1 MHEGSDS
8 GKYSVHDSIGS
19 TPHRQRVSAGNTIN
33 IYLNVYKII
42 YTSQPTDLQL
52 APVLQC
58 TGASSACPPVFPGC
72 SEDSVQQRSHPGP
85 VQSVQCAG
93 CRAEVAALD
102 ARTQVL

>member
-19 TPHRQRVSAGNTIN
+19 TPHRQRVSAGNN
-33 IYLNVYKII
+33 IYLNGYKIF

-52 APVLQC
+52 VPVLQC
-58 TGASSACPPVFPGC
+58 TGASTACPPVFPGC
-72 SEDSVQQRSHPGP
+72 SEDSVPQRSHHGP